1 MLKRAE
7 IVDKLI
13 NEGFKHETLSSFS
26 DLEIT
31 MLGTKLIA
39 ELKQSDIMM
48 QQAQLQRK
56 QEICQEAY
64 DGCLG
69 AVAKGQKK
77 VQNSAKSVST
87 GGGGEGGPNESVE
100 DYNREDDGTK
110 TIDTDNIGN
119 PDVDIKKG
127 NGSKEDVKLIT
138 DKDET
143 EEEITQE
150 MIEDWMGG
158 VITREQK
165 GLTKSKLIEIVK
177 NIKEDDI
184 GGMTSDPE
192 LMRREYGDRKN
203 KKHAPGRIG
212 YGDNPKPRTKL
223 FSSVEQEYAFEQL
236 NKYVLELDGYE
247 IKVDELESGEDP
259 EEDILNLFLESDS
272 GIVWDIIIYTDGNI
286 YMDGAPIQDSQ
297 DLEEEIREKESG
309 GEGDDRPDNWREL
322 PGYNPD
328 YFYGD
333 DDLFDATEGD
343 GDLFD
348 DEEDA
353 DLSFADKYKKHHDLE
368 KWLNVREEKE
378 LAETE
383 RDTEGVYM
391 GAPVGTEMPAPT
403 PVITPTT
410 TPTRPTR
417 RRGPFERPKVK
428 PNPKAGKD
436 KMPEWMGFDDIKS
449 QTENS

>member
-26 DLEIT
+26 DLDIA
-31 MLGTKLIA
+31 MLGSKLIA
-39 ELKQSDIMM
+39 EMRQSDVMAI
-48 QQAQLQRK
+48 QTQLQRR
-56 QEICQEAY
+56 QENCQDAY
-64 DGCLG
+64 DKCLG

-77 VQNSAKSVST
+77 VQKQAQNVDT
-87 GGGGEGGPNESVE
+87 GGGGGGDQMAESLE

-127 NGSKEDVKLIT
+127 NGNKEDVKLIT

-177 NIKEDDI
+177 NINEDDI

-309 GEGDDRPDNWREL
+309 DEGDDRPDNWREL

-333 DDLFDATEGD
+333 DSLFG
-343 GDLFD
+343 
-348 DEEDA
+348 
-353 DLSFADKYKKHHDLE
+353 K
-368 KWLNVREEKE
+368 EKE